1 MDVREKIEKIYAR
14 IYGWHI
20 GYAAGFE
27 HERG

>member
-14 IYGWHI
+14 IHGWYI
-20 GYAAGFE
+20 GYAADFE